1 MLYCLVTVP
10 ASIRSAAPQSNH
22 LCIWILYCVFIFV
35 YLHLCICSVTFP
47 TLTRPAAPESN
58 HLPNVSTRT
67 NCSALHVATSAAAL
81 AGTCS
86 GRVLQMHSTAPV
98 VGECGGSAPR
108 AGERPVFSV
117 LPSVARPTTSNGGSM
132 GAVLTKTEKRADQR
146 GRVAGCK

>member
-22 LCIWILYCVFIFV
+22 LCIWILYCVCVFV

-132 GAVLTKTEKRADQR
+132 GAVLTKTQWAP
-146 GRVAGCK
+146 C